1 MNIRRRWSRQNK
13 SVKIALGLGLVLLLG
28 IILYSCTREDPVVEN
43 PDPASLEPLQ
53 VYVVD
58 PETNKAKVQRGSVDE
73 LAAQYKRLIA
83 GLKPEVV
90 GGQNVYT
97 RLNADGT
104 KTAVL
109 TTERDNLLVVGFKR
123 YDRENQLEAFRYF
136 ALPQSAVE

>member
-43 PDPASLEPLQ
+43 PDPATLEPLQ

-58 PETNKAKVQRGSVDE
+58 PETNQAKVQRGNVNE

-83 GLKPEVV
+83 GLDPEVV

-109 TTERDNLLVVGFKR
+109 TTERDDLLVVGFKR